1 MTLNAL
7 TVDVE
12 DWPQSTLDRSWP
24 ISERAL
30 HNTRRMLALFSEGG
44 VRATFFVQGM
54 VTERFPELVKEI
66 AAAGHEVATHGHS
79 HELIFRL
86 GRRAFAAELRYSVE
100 MLEDLSGQRVLG
112 HRAPDFSI
120 TRESLWA
127 LEEMEALGLRYDSS
141 IFPIHNPR
149 YGISDAQRFPYRWND
164 LIEFPISTVRWGGVN
179 LPVAGGGYLR
189 LFPYAVTCWAI
200 QRINAQSQPAMI
212 YVHPYELDTEELR
225 LLGDQVPWTLRLT
238 QGLNRGRTEAK
249 LRALMHDFELA
260 PVREVLGL

>member
-86 GRRAFAAELRYSVE
+86 GRRAFAAELRYSIE
-100 MLEDLSGQRVLG
+100 MLEDLSG
-112 HRAPDFSI
+112 
-120 TRESLWA
+120 
-127 LEEMEALGLRYDSS
+127 
-141 IFPIHNPR
+141 
-149 YGISDAQRFPYRWND
+149 
-164 LIEFPISTVRWGGVN
+164 
-179 LPVAGGGYLR
+179 
-189 LFPYAVTCWAI
+189 
-200 QRINAQSQPAMI
+200 
-212 YVHPYELDTEELR
+212 
-225 LLGDQVPWTLRLT
+225 
-238 QGLNRGRTEAK
+238 
-249 LRALMHDFELA
+249 
-260 PVREVLGL
+260 

>member
-1 MTLNAL
+1 M
-7 TVDVE
+7 
-12 DWPQSTLDRSWP
+12 
-24 ISERAL
+24 
-30 HNTRRMLALFSEGG
+30 
-44 VRATFFVQGM
+44 
-54 VTERFPELVKEI
+54 
-66 AAAGHEVATHGHS
+66 
-79 HELIFRL
+79 
-86 GRRAFAAELRYSVE
+86 
-100 MLEDLSGQRVLG
+100 LG

-260 PVREVLGL
+260 PIREVLGL